1 MPFAEVVFNLPL
13 NHAYTYRIP
22 EDIHSLEPG
31 MRVLA
36 PFGKRTITGIAV
48 KICEKSAFTSP
59 KNIID
64 VLDEKPLVSSAMM
77 ELTRW
82 ISEYYVCSWGQA
94 LQLALPKGIDTE
106 EKEIIQLIDYEAAD
120 RLPEKQRELYVLIG
134 DFPNQYKDFYRKKF
148 GQKSFYA
155 LLNVLE
161 KKGLIFRQKEKRLAR
176 IQKLFRKYIYIP
188 IEYSERKNKHADYL
202 KYISRRP
209 EIDAYMLQNSG
220 KSILMSQFL
229 KETSMASATLKKM
242 VGYELC
248 EILDKQMERKPVF
261 HYEETSKEITLT
273 GEQRTV
279 VDKIM
284 TFLDQG
290 IFKTFLLH
298 GITGSGKTQVYL
310 EIMKKTIQKGKS
322 ALVLIPEIAL
332 TPQTVSRFENSFPG
346 QIAVFHSKMS
356 AGERFDAWMSCYHG
370 EVKIVVGPRS
380 ALFVPLNNLGL
391 IVVDEEHETTYKQ
404 TDTVPRYHARDV
416 AIYWA
421 KMHHALVVLGSATPA
436 LESYYN
442 ARQGKY
448 ELLEIR
454 NRVDDKRLPDV
465 TIVDLKKNRSRVQNS
480 PSLFSE
486 ILIHKMAERIDKDEQ
501 IILLQN
507 RRGYSSFVQCH
518 QCGFIATCPHC
529 DVTLTY
535 HSYNE
540 KLQCHFCGHT
550 QPSYASCPRCYADD
564 LDYKGVGTQRI
575 QKELLTLFP
584 EARILRMDQDTTRQ
598 KNSHD
603 AILNAFGKGE
613 ADILL
618 GTQMIAKGLDFGNVT
633 LVGVISADVGLA
645 QPDFRAAERVF
656 QLLTQVAGRS
666 GRGDQ
671 PGEVVIQSYLF
682 SHFAIQF
689 AKNHDYSGFYMHEMQ
704 HRQEYQYPPYIRM
717 IQIVVTA
724 EKMSD
729 AINNARALG
738 INLKKKAHHYCQVI
752 GPAPAVIPR
761 INKLYRWQVSLKLKP
776 EYDPTAKRL
785 KEILYQTVNA
795 LSRQSNRST
804 RFTIDVDPIVLN

>member
-1 MPFAEVVFNLPL
+1 MPFAEVVFNIPL
-13 NHAYTYRIP
+13 NHAYTYHIP
-22 EDIHSLEPG
+22 DELPSLEPG
-31 MRVLA
+31 LRVLA
-36 PFGKRTITGIAV
+36 PFGKRIITGIVVAISETS
-48 KICEKSAFTSP
+48 KFTSP
-59 KNIID
+59 KSIID
-64 VLDEKPLVSSAMM
+64 VLDTEPLVSSAMM

-94 LQLALPKGIDTE
+94 LQLALPKGTDTE
-106 EKEIIQLIDYEAAD
+106 EKEIIHLLDQEAAD
-120 RLPEKQRELYVLIG
+120 SLPEKQRQLYVLIG
-134 DFPNQYKDFYRKKF
+134 DHPDNSKDFYRKKF
-148 GQKSFYA
+148 GQASFYA

-161 KKGLIFRQKEKRLAR
+161 KKGVILREKEKRTAR
-176 IQKLFRKYIYIP
+176 VRELYRKYVVIP
-188 IEYSERKNKHADYL
+188 MEYGNRKSKHEDYL
-202 KYISRRP
+202 RYISRRP
-209 EIDAYMLQNSG
+209 EIDAYMLENSG

-229 KETSMASATLKKM
+229 KDTSMASGTLKKM
-242 VGYELC
+242 SGYKLC
-248 EILDKQMERKPVF
+248 EVIDKQMERKPEF
-261 HYEETSKEITLT
+261 HYKEESKQITLT
-273 GEQRTV
+273 DEQKTV
-279 VDKIM
+279 ISKIL
-284 TFLDQG
+284 TFFEQG
-290 IFKTFLLH
+290 VFKTFLLH

-310 EIMKKTIQKGKS
+310 EIMKKTIQKGKT

-356 AGERFDAWMSCYHG
+356 PGERFDAWMSCYRG

-380 ALFVPLNNLGL
+380 ALFVPLDHLGL

-436 LESYYN
+436 LESYFN

-448 ELLEIR
+448 DLLEIR
-454 NRVDDKRLPDV
+454 NRVDHKRLPDV
-465 TIVDLKKNRSRVQNS
+465 TIIDLKKNRSRLQNS

-486 ILIHKMAERIDKDEQ
+486 VLINKIAERIGKGEQ

-507 RRGYSSFVQCH
+507 RRGYSSFMQCH
-518 QCGFIATCPHC
+518 HCGFIAICPHC

-535 HSYNE
+535 HSFNE
-540 KLQCHFCGHT
+540 RLQCHFCGHT
-550 QPSYASCPRCYADD
+550 QPRYATCPSCYDDD
-564 LDYKGVGTQRI
+564 LVYKGVGTQRI

-584 EARILRMDQDTTRQ
+584 EARLLRMDQDTTRP

-603 AILNAFGKGE
+603 SILNAFGRGE

-666 GRGDQ
+666 GRGKQ

-689 AKNHDYSGFYMHEMQ
+689 ARDHDYSGFYMHEMQ
-704 HRQEYQYPPYIRM
+704 HRQEYHYPPYIKM
-717 IQIVVTA
+717 IQIVIVA
-724 EKMSD
+724 EKMSN
-729 AINNARALG
+729 AINNARALS

-752 GPAPAVIPR
+752 GPAPAAIPR
-761 INKLYRWQVSLKLKP
+761 INKLYRWQVALKLKR
-776 EYDPTAKRL
+776 EYDPTGKRL
-785 KEILYQTVNA
+785 KEILYATVDS
-795 LSRQSNRST
+795 LSRQSNRSA
-804 RFTIDVDPIVLN
+804 RYIIDVDPSVLN